1 MKRKKK
7 RRSWTNSPRLLVS
20 MSAYEL
26 EPAIDTMRLP
36 MHIAVIMDGNG
47 RWAEQKG
54 LPRVEGHR
62 IGVTRVD
69 EIVTTCRKLGIDALT
84 LYSFSLENWSRP
96 SDEVS
101 TLMGILK
108 KYLIKELGRML
119 KENIRFNTIGN
130 VDDLPDFVREVVF
143 DARRK
148 TKDNTGMTLT
158 LALSYGSRDEII
170 RAAKKLAK
178 DVENRLVRVEQIDEE
193 KFSSYLDTSSLPPPD
208 LLIRTSGELR
218 ISNFLLWQI
227 AYTELYFTDKLWP
240 EFRSADLIK
249 AIHSYQSRE
258 RRYGKTRAQ
267 VSGETG

>member
-1 MKRKKK
+1 
-7 RRSWTNSPRLLVS
+7 
-20 MSAYEL
+20 MSADEL
-26 EPAIDTMRLP
+26 ESKIDKTRLP
-36 MHIAVIMDGNG
+36 THIAIIMDGNG

-69 EIVTTCRKLGIDALT
+69 EIVTTCRKLGIQALT

-96 SDEVS
+96 PGEVS

-108 KYLIKELGRML
+108 KYLMKELGRML

-130 VDDLPDFVREVVF
+130 VEDLPDFVKDVIL
-143 DARRK
+143 DAQQK
-148 TKDNTGMTLT
+148 TKNNTGMVLT

-178 DVENRLVRVEQIDEE
+178 DVENKLIRIEEIDEE
-193 KFSSYLDTSSLPPPD
+193 KFSSYLDTNSLPPPD

-227 AYTELYFTDKLWP
+227 AYTELYFTGKLWP
-240 EFRSADLIK
+240 EFRSADLME
-249 AIHSYQSRE
+249 AIISYQSRE

>member
-1 MKRKKK
+1 
-7 RRSWTNSPRLLVS
+7 
-20 MSAYEL
+20 MSADEL
-26 EPAIDTMRLP
+26 ESKIDNTRLP
-36 MHIAVIMDGNG
+36 AHIAIIMDGNG

-69 EIVTTCRKLGIDALT
+69 EIVTICRTLGIKALT

-96 SDEVS
+96 PGEVS

-130 VDDLPDFVREVVF
+130 IDDLPDFVREVIL
-143 DARRK
+143 DAKLK
-148 TKDNTGMTLT
+148 TKDNTGMVLT
-158 LALSYGSRDEII
+158 LALSYGSRDEIV

-178 DVENRLVRVEQIDEE
+178 DVENKLVRAEEIDEA

-208 LLIRTSGELR
+208 LLVRTSGELR

-240 EFRSADLIK
+240 EFRSADLME
-249 AIHSYQSRE
+249 AIISYQSRE

>member
-1 MKRKKK
+1 
-7 RRSWTNSPRLLVS
+7 
-20 MSAYEL
+20 MSADEL
-26 EPAIDTMRLP
+26 EFKIDKTRLP
-36 MHIAVIMDGNG
+36 MHIAIIMDGNG
-47 RWAEQKG
+47 RWAEQRR

-69 EIVTTCRKLGIDALT
+69 EIVTSCRKLGVNALT

-101 TLMGILK
+101 TLMRILK
-108 KYLIKELGRML
+108 KYLIKELGRMI

-130 VDDLPDFVREVVF
+130 VEDLPGFVKEVIS
-143 DARRK
+143 DAQLK
-148 TKDNTGMTLT
+148 TKDNTGMILT
-158 LALSYGSRDEII
+158 LALSYGSRDEIV
-170 RAAKKLAK
+170 RAAKKLVK
-178 DVENRLVRVEQIDEE
+178 DVENKLVRAEEIDED
-193 KFSSYLDTSSLPPPD
+193 KFSSYLDTRALPPPD

-240 EFRSADLIK
+240 EFTPVDLEK
-249 AIHSYQSRE
+249 AIISYQSRE

>member
-1 MKRKKK
+1 
-7 RRSWTNSPRLLVS
+7 
-20 MSAYEL
+20 MSVDEL
-26 EPAIDTMRLP
+26 EVKVDKTRLP
-36 MHIAVIMDGNG
+36 MHIAIIMDGNG
-47 RWAEQKG
+47 RWAEQRRM
-54 LPRVEGHR
+54 PRAEGHR

-69 EIVTTCRKLGIDALT
+69 EIVTSCRKLGVNALT

-130 VDDLPDFVREVVF
+130 VEDLPGFAREVIL
-143 DARRK
+143 DAKQK

-158 LALSYGSRDEII
+158 LALSYGSRDEIV
-170 RAAKKLAK
+170 RAARQLVK
-178 DVENRLVRVEQIDEE
+178 DVENKLVRAEEIDED
-193 KFSSYLDTSSLPPPD
+193 KFASYLDTKALPPPD

-240 EFRSADLIK
+240 EFTSADLME
-249 AIHSYQSRE
+249 AIISYQSRE